1 MMKKPMIFC
10 DFDGTITNSD
20 NIIAIMKRFAPPE
33 WERVKDDILDG
44 RLSVQKGVSYMFSLL
59 PSSLKEE
66 IVAFL
71 LENATIREGFAD
83 FVAYVK
89 KTDIPFYVVSG
100 GIDFFVHPLLEKWIE
115 KEHIFCN
122 SARFDRETIEII
134 WPYSCDEHCRNQ
146 CGCCKP
152 SLIRKLANEEHSII
166 VIGDSITDL
175 QAAKLADHVIAR
187 DFLLQKCR
195 ELNLSHTP
203 FTTFFDVID
212 FFEEM
217 KVKR

>member
-20 NIIAIMKRFAPPE
+20 NIIAIMKQFAPPE
-33 WERVKDDILDG
+33 WERVKDDILAE
-44 RLSVQKGVSYMFSLL
+44 RLSVQKGVGRMFSLL

-71 LENATIREGFAD
+71 LENAAIREGFAD

-89 KTDIPFYVVSG
+89 KKNIPFYVVSG
-100 GIDFFVHPLLEKWIE
+100 GIDFFVYPLLEQWVE
-115 KEHIFCN
+115 KERIFCN
-122 SARFDRETIEII
+122 SARFDRETIEIV

-152 SLIRKLANEEHSII
+152 SLIRKLATDEYSII

-175 QAAKLADHVIAR
+175 QAATLADHVIAR

-195 ELNLSHTP
+195 ELTIPHTS
-203 FTTFFDVID
+203 FTTFFDVVD

-217 KVKR
+217 KVNR